1 MSLKPFTIYNSK
13 YVSKEIH
20 RYIKLLKNA
29 DISGIKFEQISVL
42 VGKQKRMKQSREFNA
57 LLRSSYFG

>member
-1 MSLKPFTIYNSK
+1 MSLKPFTIYNSRF
-13 YVSKEIH
+13 VSKEIH

-42 VGKQKRMKQSREFNA
+42 VGKQKNNETISRI
-57 LLRSSYFG
+57 